1 MRSGYHSYFACLQT
15 IILYSAYI
23 NGPASNLF
31 KWKIGT
37 LMLQASVH
45 FSHIKTNYIVIESIA
60 SITAWA

>member
-1 MRSGYHSYFACLQT
+1 M

-45 FSHIKTNYIVIESIA
+45 FSHIKTNYIVIESTA